1 MSALTMPVGTLIC
14 DLSEKGVKLSVI
26 CGDLK
31 VEAPKGKVTSNILG
45 ILKDRKPEIIR
56 ELQSPKDDIQFG
68 KLADPY
74 SSAKLPNRTHIEEAV
89 SLYQKRGW
97 FQIFSGY
104 LSQSIYL
111 VKNKSTR
118 VPDPSII
125 KYSQEEIESLND
137 LTLDELK
144 TLHEAK
150 QLFKGTIN
158 VGEN

>member
-1 MSALTMPVGTLIC
+1 MNALTIPIGTLIC

-26 CGDLK
+26 SGDLK
-31 VEAPKGKVTSNILG
+31 VDAPKGKVTSNILG
-45 ILKDRKPEIIR
+45 VLKDRKPEIIK
-56 ELQSPKDDIQFG
+56 ELQSPKDVIQFG
-68 KLADPY
+68 KLAAPY

-97 FQIFSGY
+97 VQIFSGY
-104 LSQSIYL
+104 LKQNIYL
-111 VKNKSTR
+111 VKNKATR
-118 VPDPSII
+118 VPDPSIPRYT
-125 KYSQEEIESLND
+125 KEETEALRG

-158 VGEN
+158 LGEK

>member
-1 MSALTMPVGTLIC
+1 MTVLKFDLDIDAEIHKLGLLIANPANPANREESRAKISNFSNPYN
-14 DLSEKGVKLSVI
+14 DLSHSPYRSI
-26 CGDLK
+26 HIT
-31 VEAPKGKVTSNILG
+31 EAT
-45 ILKDRKPEIIR
+45 R
-56 ELQSPKDDIQFG
+56 
-68 KLADPY
+68 
-74 SSAKLPNRTHIEEAV
+74 
-89 SLYQKRGW
+89 LYQKRGW
-97 FQIFSGY
+97 IQIFSGY
-104 LSQSIYL
+104 LNQSIYL

-158 VGEN
+158 LGEK